1 MVKGKMF
8 VISGPSGV
16 GKSTIVSEVLR
27 KKEDIFLSVSATTR
41 TKRAGEQEGINYYYK
56 TEAEFLKMLEEGEF
70 LEWAQF
76 CDHYYGTPKTPVQKM
91 LEEGKDVI
99 LEIEIQGAMEVK
111 KNFPESIF
119 IFVVPPTLEELVSRI
134 RKRGTET
141 EEVIALRMET
151 AKKEIQYAKE
161 YHYILT
167 NHSVD
172 ETANHIL
179 CIVAAE
185 RFRTERCIEELEVL
199 K

>member
-16 GKSTIVSEVLR
+16 GKSTIVSQVLQR
-27 KKEDIFLSVSATTR
+27 KEDIFLSVSATTR
-41 TKRAGEQEGINYYYK
+41 AKRGGEEEGVNYYYK

-76 CDHYYGTPKTPVQKM
+76 CNHYYGTPKTPVQKM
-91 LEEGKDVI
+91 LDEGKDVI

-119 IFVVPPTLEELVSRI
+119 IFVVPPTLDELVSRI

-161 YHYILT
+161 YDYILT

-172 ETANHIL
+172 DTASHIL
-179 CIVAAE
+179 SIVAAE
-185 RFRTERCIEELEVL
+185 RFRMERCIDELEVL